1 MFCSGE
7 TYGQSFQKIILIILF
22 LFLTIALV
30 MTWNIPSAG
39 FESSIYNST
48 PPVLWIALISSM
60 IGGISI
66 VIFSKSLSKYGRN
79 NIWKYGFLLILL
91 CYVIGLGL
99 FIIRGYYMW
108 GMINDPASHIG
119 WTNEIL
125 QNGNIPPSLFYP
137 ITHIFL
143 SEISLVTTLN
153 PVFFHKIMPLIFGVL
168 CVGFIY
174 IFARVLSTSH
184 IEPVIA
190 GIIGCT
196 FVYGWYLNFTPN
208 LLANMFFPLALF
220 LMFKYL
226 KTNTFSWG
234 ILLYITLLLYPVFH
248 PVPSIILGLI
258 LLTLWIPHKLRDS
271 WSLFR
276 EKNRIPDITRIKAK
290 TVIPFLFLL
299 IWSVF
304 WYSLYSIWGYT
315 ITEVY
320 HLVQTEETSHGN
332 TLMEQVRYAQFYGYD
347 VVGIFMKNYADLLLL
362 TILSVISF
370 FLLWKTVSGKQEQ
383 ENIFS
388 LFGPWALICLTIPV
402 LFFLNLP
409 FGPLRFLFYVS
420 VLETVFVAFLM
431 SFVLIRSRER
441 KTPFVSWVTGIVVV
455 VFLAGLFLSGLLVL
469 YPSPYTLTLTD
480 QTTQSEVSGMKHFFQ
495 YRDVTIPVSG
505 FHTAVGRF
513 AELLLSPQERSVH
526 HLPLYLE
533 DQDKP
538 PWHFGYNQFPSIATS
553 YSRETNL
560 IITQRDKLMYSDYFP
575 DMAEYRMTTGDF
587 ERLNID
593 SGANLLYSNGGFD
606 LLTIVPKRQGS

>member
-1 MFCSGE
+1 MLGSGE
-7 TYGQSFQKIILIILF
+7 TYGQGIQKIVLIILF
-22 LFLTIALV
+22 LFLTIALFI
-30 MTWNIPSAG
+30 TWNVPSVG

-60 IGGISI
+60 IVGISI
-66 VIFSKSLSKYGRN
+66 VILSTPSSGFGRSN
-79 NIWKYGFLLILL
+79 LWKYGFLLILL

-125 QNGNIPPSLFYP
+125 QNGLTPPTLFYP

-143 SEISLVTTLN
+143 SEMSLVTTLN
-153 PVFFHKIMPLIFGVL
+153 PVFFSKIIPLIFGVL

-174 IFARVLSTSH
+174 IFVRVLSTNQ

-208 LLANMFFPLALF
+208 MLANMFFPLALF

-226 KTNTFSWG
+226 KTNAFSWG
-234 ILLYITLLLYPVFH
+234 ILLYIALLLYPVFH

-258 LLTLWIPHKLRDS
+258 LLTLWIPHKLHEV
-271 WSLFR
+271 WNFFR
-276 EKNRIPDITRIKAK
+276 EKNRNVPNLHRINIK

-299 IWSVF
+299 IWSIF

-320 HLVQTEETSHGN
+320 QLVRTEETSHGI
-332 TLMEQVRYAQFYGYD
+332 TLMEQVRYAQFYGYN
-347 VVGIFMKNYADLLLL
+347 VVEIFLKNYADLLLL

-370 FLLWKTVSGKQEQ
+370 FLLWKTVSREQKQ

-388 LFGPWALICLTIPV
+388 LYGPWALICIAIPA
-402 LFFLNLP
+402 LFLFNLP
-409 FGPLRFLFYVS
+409 FGPLRFLFYIS
-420 VLETVFVAFLM
+420 VLETVFVAFLV
-431 SFVLIRSRER
+431 SFILIKSREN
-441 KTPFVSWVTGIVVV
+441 KMPFVSWVTSIVVV
-455 VFLAGLFLSGLLVL
+455 VFLVGLFLSGLLVL

-480 QTTQSEVSGMKHFFQ
+480 QTTQSEVSGMTHFFE
-495 YRDVTIPVSG
+495 YRDVTIPVAG

-513 AELLLSPQERSVH
+513 ADLLLSPQERSVH

-533 DQDKP
+533 DKDRP
-538 PWHFGYNQFPSIATS
+538 PWHFGYNQFPSIASS
-553 YSRETNL
+553 YNGETNL

-575 DMAEYRMTTGDF
+575 DMAEFRMTPRDF
-587 ERLNID
+587 ERLNND
-593 SGANLLYSNGGFD
+593 SGANLLYSNGGFN
-606 LLTIVPKRQGS
+606 LLTIVPKR